1 MERLLLVEHHPLFGD
16 GLALLIEWRTGLSSI
31 RAGSLAEARTH

>member
-16 GLALLIEWRTGLSSI
+16 GLALLIEWRTGLGSI
-31 RAGSLAEARTH
+31 RAGSLAEARAH